1 MRARDLPRA
10 IAAYRQ
16 LLARSPAELSL
27 RLAVQQRLARS
38 LRNGGREDEALEL
51 LQQIID
57 EHPSDRSPIVA
68 AAWHDR
74 CALLQAGHVPRAN
87 LPRMD
92 FGARNKPARNQSGS
106 NSSGTVDTPADACA
120 VAFYAG
126 LADGRWALEAP
137 LYQFYADAA
146 RGWIA
151 PLASRAD
158 VTRLVAQER
167 ALAGLTQAAGRA
179 LEAWQAAPRGLAGH
193 AMLTDPSPPL
203 VVAWQPA
210 GGGDTVLVALGP
222 RAAERQIWRPIID
235 RYAQGYRISIVANR
249 AVVAA
254 AREDYP
260 AAGATAAGPEGADSA
275 TSTVEDRGVVWRVT
289 ARPDPGR
296 GPDRGARLR
305 RAIYL
310 GTLGLMLA
318 SVALAGYFA
327 IRTVRKELEVARL
340 KSEFISAVSHEFR
353 SPLSAISHLAE
364 LLDTGRVSGEARTR
378 EYYGLIRGEA
388 GRLRRLVDNLLDF
401 ARIEEGRQAYRFD
414 AVDVAVWLQ
423 STVDEFRS
431 SPASSG
437 RTIHV
442 TLAPALLEV
451 RADADALTRAVMNLL
466 DNAVKY
472 SPSGTAVWIEAQRR
486 APTGDGAGFR
496 AKPAD
501 PGAADGAWVEISVRD
516 EGPGILAE
524 DLQHVFE
531 RFYRGRDTES
541 VGGTGLGLALVQR
554 IVVAHGGLVTLRS
567 APGEGST
574 FTIALP
580 ANA

>member
-1 MRARDLPRA
+1 MT
-10 IAAYRQ
+10 
-16 LLARSPAELSL
+16 E
-27 RLAVQQRLARS
+27 
-38 LRNGGREDEALEL
+38 
-51 LQQIID
+51 
-57 EHPSDRSPIVA
+57 
-68 AAWHDR
+68 
-74 CALLQAGHVPRAN
+74 
-87 LPRMD
+87 
-92 FGARNKPARNQSGS
+92 GS
-106 NSSGTVDTPADACA
+106 AADACA
-120 VAFYAG
+120 VAFYAR

-151 PLASRAD
+151 PLGSRAD
-158 VTRLVAQER
+158 VTRLIAQER

-179 LEAWQAAPRGLAGH
+179 LEAWQAAGRAADARQAAGTRDTAGTRDAAGH
-193 AMLTDPSPPL
+193 AVLTDPSPPQ
-203 VVAWQPA
+203 VVGWQRT
-210 GGGDTVLVALGP
+210 GGGDTLVVALGP
-222 RAAERQIWRPIID
+222 RAAERQVWRPIID
-235 RYAQGYRISIVANR
+235 RYAQGYRIWIEANR
-249 AVVAA
+249 AVVVAAGETDAA
-254 AREDYP
+254 ASV
-260 AAGATAAGPEGADSA
+260 TAAGPEGADSA

-296 GPDRGARLR
+296 GLDRGVRLR
-305 RAIYL
+305 RAVYL

-327 IRTVRKELEVARL
+327 IRTVRKEFEVARL

-401 ARIEEGRQAYRFD
+401 ARIEEGRQEYRVE

-437 RTIHV
+437 RAIHV
-442 TLAPALLEV
+442 TMAPALPQV
-451 RADADALTRAVMNLL
+451 RADADALTRALMNLL

-472 SPSGTAVWIEAQRR
+472 SPAGASVWIEAQGS
-486 APTGDGAGFR
+486 AATGDGAGFPSE
-496 AKPAD
+496 AAG
-501 PGAADGAWVEISVRD
+501 PGTAAGATVEIRVRD
-516 EGPGILAE
+516 EGPGIAAE
-524 DLQHVFE
+524 DLPHVFE
-531 RFYRGRDTES
+531 RFYRGRGTES

-554 IVVAHGGLVTLRS
+554 IVEAHGGSVS
-567 APGEGST
+567 VDSQAGAGST
-574 FTIALP
+574 FTMALP
-580 ANA
+580 RSRDSSVLPSGDGVASGTRNDSVF